1 MGIRRR
7 TVTWFAVIHGLPG
20 AGTGRPYLKAVV
32 AETTKGPSCDEPLIG
47 NEREAQPPEPL
58 SVASVTQYEIT

>member
-20 AGTGRPYLKAVV
+20 AGTGRPYLKAMV
-32 AETTKGPSCDEPLIG
+32 AETTEGPSCDEPSPSD
-47 NEREAQPPEPL
+47 EREAQPPEPL
-58 SVASVTQYEIT
+58 FVASVTQYEIT